1 MLLRLIIFSVLGL
14 TLYLGR
20 FKSDWLYPMFDQDM
34 SADPDRIFGLLATMG
49 IGALFLLI
57 LMFGAGCMAVS
68 QRSAVDQ
75 EQ

>member
-1 MLLRLIIFSVLGL
+1 MLRLIIFAVLGL
-14 TLYLGR
+14 TFYLGR
-20 FKSDWLYPMFDQDM
+20 FKSDWLYAMFDQDM

-49 IGALFLLI
+49 ICALFLLI
-57 LMFGAGCMAVS
+57 LMFVAGCMAVS